1 MRAVIYARY
10 SSDRQ
15 TEDSIHAQVRA
26 CEEYASTHDMQILRV
41 YKDEAISGRESKTE
55 LRKAYQ
61 QMLADCKTHSF
72 DAILIHKYDRV
83 ARSLAEHVNLETR
96 LMKEGIELIAVAQN
110 FGTSNESKI
119 MRALMWSMS
128 EYYSDNLSSETKKG
142 HRETALKALHNGG
155 VAPFGY
161 DIVDQKYVINEVE
174 SEYVKRMFQCE
185 LDGTGFKGLIAD
197 MKAAGIKGKRGKEI
211 QYTQIYEILRNER
224 YCGVYLYSPTEAKNR
239 SDRRSKPDAI
249 RIDDAF
255 PAIISKTMYQEVQ
268 KIMDSHKRS
277 GRKNNYLCS
286 GLVYCACCGAK
297 MHVYKR
303 QKKGHE
309 YLDYRCS
316 AACGSSMVRVEDVDA
331 AAKAFLGYILSDDT
345 QEKIAQLLRTYKGHE
360 KDRVDSFKKAIAKQ
374 IAEKDASYEN
384 LLANLSSAVLPA
396 EVVKDLTARMQTLK
410 NEIEALKQ
418 AEPPKDYTVDMV
430 KEWLQSI
437 KDAPDEKAVHLLIA
451 RIEAKRE
458 KDNTDFNIEST
469 LKPVLENMVAGE
481 GFEPTTSGL

>member
-26 CEEYASTHDMQILRV
+26 CEEYAGSHGMQILRV

-55 LRKAYQ
+55 MRKAYQ
-61 QMLADCKTHSF
+61 QMLQDCKAHAF
-72 DAILIHKYDRV
+72 DTILIHKYDRV
-83 ARSLAEHVNLETR
+83 ARSLSEHVNLETR
-96 LMKEGIELIAVAQN
+96 LMKEGIELVAVAQN

-119 MRALMWSMS
+119 MRTLLWSMS

-161 DIVDQKYVINEVE
+161 DIVDQKYVINEFE
-174 SEYVKRMFQCE
+174 AEYVRRMFQCE
-185 LDGTGFKGLIAD
+185 LDGTGFKGLIAE

-211 QYTQIYEILRNER
+211 HYTQIYEILRNER
-224 YCGVYLYSPTEAKNR
+224 YCGVYLYSPTEAKDR

-255 PAIISKTMYQEVQ
+255 PAIINKTMYQEVQ
-268 KIMDSHKRS
+268 KIMDSHKRR
-277 GRKNNYLCS
+277 GKKNNYLCS
-286 GLVYCACCGAK
+286 GLVYCASCGAK

-309 YLDYRCS
+309 YMDYRCS

-458 KDNTDFNIEST
+458 KDNTDFNIVST
-469 LKPVLENMVAGE
+469 
-481 GFEPTTSGL
+481 